1 MKSAIVPCILGVM
14 ASASPVLAQNV
25 TDPAETARFRLGV
38 LALTPRLG
46 IRDLGVDTNI
56 FNLAAEPRRDTTATF
71 TAGADTW
78 LRVGRAYLSGRTT
91 SDWHYFKRASDQ
103 RSINVTQEGRLDLDL
118 LRIVPR
124 VGGAFINTRQRPN
137 EEFDLRVQQRNAVAF
152 GGVMVPIGTRTR
164 VDFELRQQRYDYSA
178 GKFGDTAVASALNR
192 KSRLATVEAGVNVTP
207 LTRAVLKTDWRE
219 DSFTYESS
227 RDSHSVRVMPGV
239 EMQPFAL
246 VSGKAFA
253 GYRRFTTQ
261 SAAVPDVSGVV
272 AAVEL
277 KYVAADVFRITG
289 QLNRDLDYSLD
300 LDESVYV
307 STSMGV
313 EAVKAVGL
321 YWDLVGRARRAAL
334 AYQEVGPVAGRTDR
348 LWLVG
353 GGLGRRLGSELRV
366 GLDIDYVKRGS
377 IRTDRTF
384 DGLRF
389 GTSVTYGY

>member
-1 MKSAIVPCILGVM
+1 HQLRQDAGRILAAPRRRGSRCRGGCRHSQQQPLATHMKSAIVPCILGVM

-124 VGGAFINTRQRPN
+124 VGGAYINTRQRPN

-239 EMQPFAL
+239 
-246 VSGKAFA
+246 
-253 GYRRFTTQ
+253 
-261 SAAVPDVSGVV
+261 
-272 AAVEL
+272 
-277 KYVAADVFRITG
+277 
-289 QLNRDLDYSLD
+289 
-300 LDESVYV
+300 
-307 STSMGV
+307 
-313 EAVKAVGL
+313 
-321 YWDLVGRARRAAL
+321 
-334 AYQEVGPVAGRTDR
+334 
-348 LWLVG
+348 
-353 GGLGRRLGSELRV
+353 
-366 GLDIDYVKRGS
+366 
-377 IRTDRTF
+377 
-384 DGLRF
+384 
-389 GTSVTYGY
+389 